1 MNLRELLRMALINI
15 KGSKMRSLL
24 TTLGIM
30 IGIAAVIAVVAIGE
44 GGRSALNTEVEKF
57 GTNIF
62 VVYVRDGLRAGDF
75 QMTDVQ
81 VIKSAVPQVKYLAP
95 ANSISPKVRGP
106 RKEISLNIT
115 GTTSEMAAIRNIEM
129 KSGRFINEADQVN
142 SRNVIVLEEDAAM
155 ELFGSA
161 DPLGQQV
168 SIEGD
173 GALVVGVVKKT
184 ESKLD
189 GGGGNKSA
197 YVPLSFVSHMRG
209 IEMIFYMY
217 GSAVSKTTVDEAM
230 NSTIKV
236 LERRHQ
242 SPKHYSGESMQGEL
256 RQVNDILDITGII
269 ISSIAGISLLVG
281 GIGVMNIMLVSVSDR
296 TREIG
301 IRMALGARRRD
312 ILIQFL
318 VEAIVLCLIGGLL
331 GTIIGYSGAFAV
343 AKIADWP
350 PLVSWGT
357 IGLAFGFS
365 TAVGLIFGVYP
376 ANRAARLD
384 PIEALRR
391 D

>member
-1 MNLRELLRMALINI
+1 MNLRELLKMALINI

-24 TTLGIM
+24 TTLGIT

-62 VVYVRDGLRAGDF
+62 VVYVREELRPGDF
-75 QMTDVQ
+75 QLNDIQ

-95 ANSISPKVRGP
+95 GNSISAKVRGP
-106 RKEISLNIT
+106 RKEISLSVY

-129 KSGRFINEADQVN
+129 KSGRFINEDDQVN
-142 SRNVIVLEEDAAM
+142 SRNVIVLEEEAAR
-155 ELFGSA
+155 ELFGPA

-173 GALVVGVVKKT
+173 GALVVGVIKKV

-189 GGGGNKSA
+189 EGGNKTA
-197 YVPLSFVSHMRG
+197 YVPLSFTSNMRG
-209 IEMIFYMY
+209 VEMIYYLY
-217 GSAVSKTTVDEAM
+217 GSTASKTTVDEAM
-230 NSTIKV
+230 NSTVKV

-242 SPKHYSGESMQGEL
+242 NPRHYSFESMQGNL
-256 RQVNDILDITGII
+256 RQINEILDIVGII

-318 VEAIVLCLIGGLL
+318 VEAVVLCLIGGLL
-331 GTIIGYSGAFAV
+331 GTVIGYSGAFAV

-365 TAVGLIFGVYP
+365 SAVGLIFGVYP

>member
-1 MNLRELLRMALINI
+1 MNLFELVRLAIKNV
-15 KGSKMRSLL
+15 KGSKLRSLL

-44 GGRSALNTEVEKF
+44 GGRSALNVEMEKF

-62 VVYVRDGLRAGDF
+62 VVYVKDEIRAGDF
-75 QMTDVQ
+75 QMTDIQ

-95 ANSISPKVRGP
+95 ASNTSVKIRGP
-106 RKEISLNIT
+106 RKETSLSLV
-115 GTTSEMAAIRNIEM
+115 GTTPDMASIRNVEM
-129 KSGRFINEADQVN
+129 QSGRFLNEDDQLN
-142 SRNVIVLEEDAAM
+142 GRKVIVLDHNSAQ
-155 ELFGSA
+155 ELFGSSN
-161 DPLGQQV
+161 PLGQQV

-173 GALVVGVVKKT
+173 GAMVIGVT
-184 ESKLD
+184 RNNESKLE
-189 GGGGNKSA
+189 GGGNKTA
-197 YVPLSFVSHMRG
+197 YAPLSFITNIRG
-209 IEMIFYMY
+209 VEFIFYLY
-217 GSAVSKTTVDEAM
+217 GSADSKSTVDEAM
-230 NSTIKV
+230 NSAVKV

-242 SPKHYSGESMQGEL
+242 SPQHYSGESMQSNM
-256 RQVNDILDITGII
+256 RQVNEITSIVGLI

-281 GIGVMNIMLVSVSDR
+281 GIGVMNIMLVSVSER

-318 VEAIVLCLIGGLL
+318 VEAIVLCLLGGLL
-331 GTIIGYSGAFAV
+331 GTITGYSGAFAV
-343 AKIADWP
+343 AKLADWP

-365 TAVGLIFGVYP
+365 TVVGLIFGVYP